1 MPSNTE
7 LDLAATTTHASG
19 TLTRIFAIVPRRT
32 STIPVLMQT
41 VSRRLPARCFA
52 AALTAAMALLVPE
65 ARADEPA
72 ATTPPAPSPPPPPE
86 PTSPPSKVQ
95 GTVGLTLGAAGIGL
109 EHRFWERTVFQMGLR
124 GDVLFGRSTSSD
136 FGVGPYLEVS
146 THAFDE
152 VQFGGGISTLLP
164 ITQALP
170 LVVSAGGY
178 GRYGGR
184 FGSEP
189 YALEPGVAGALFFG
203 SRSYNYHAG
212 YVIAAGLLAQFRYG
226 LGASGETSI
235 VVGAQL
241 DLVALSLPFQ
251 LLVNALRGGSP
262 STAPVR

>member
-1 MPSNTE
+1 M
-7 LDLAATTTHASG
+7 
-19 TLTRIFAIVPRRT
+19 R
-32 STIPVLMQT
+32 T
-41 VSRRLPARCFA
+41 VSRHPARYSA
-52 AALTAAMALLVPE
+52 VALTVAMALLVPR

-72 ATTPPAPSPPPPPE
+72 TTTPAAPPPSSEPP
-86 PTSPPSKVQ
+86 TPPSKVQ

-124 GDVLFGRSTSSD
+124 GDVLFGRGTSTD

-146 THAFDE
+146 TLAFDE
-152 VQFGGGISTLLP
+152 IQFGGGISTLFP
-164 ITQALP
+164 VTQALP

-212 YVIAAGLLAQFRYG
+212 YVMAAGLLAQFRYG

-235 VVGAQL
+235 IVGAQL

-262 STAPVR
+262 STKAVQ